1 MAGPAAKAVEGKK
14 IPRGKPRA
22 GSNPA
27 PGTNHHIRSNRHT
40 LPLYDIN
47 MM

>member
-27 PGTNHHIRSNRHT
+27 PGTTHYGLDYKTMPQAMIA
-40 LPLYDIN
+40 PAP
-47 MM
+47 

>member
-14 IPRGKPRA
+14 IPRGRPRA

-27 PGTNHHIRSNRHT
+27 PGITYSSDTYAGRGA
-40 LPLYDIN
+40 
-47 MM
+47 